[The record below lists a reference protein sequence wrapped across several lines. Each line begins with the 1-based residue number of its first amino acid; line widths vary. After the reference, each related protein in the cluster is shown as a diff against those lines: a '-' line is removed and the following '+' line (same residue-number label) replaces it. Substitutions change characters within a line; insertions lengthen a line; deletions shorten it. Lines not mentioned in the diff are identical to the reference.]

1 MKKKVTY
8 KQEESGFSFDR
19 SDFYP
24 GDIPAKAGVYL
35 FRDRFS
41 RIIYIGKA
49 ANLRKRMSS
58 YFQPSRQK
66 TSDPKLRSLIKSI
79 HTYEYYPVKNDSESL
94 ILESRLIKEYSPR
107 YNVLMRDD
115 KRFLLVKINTEE
127 QFPSLKLARVRKNDG
142 CRYFGPFPKGGALR
156 RTVDFLVR
164 RHELRVCGSEIP
176 TEKERKH
183 CLARIVKD
191 CCEPCVG
198 KTSRDEYRKRVNSLM
213 EIFDGKV
220 KDVVCE
226 IRTKMAEYVEKKQY
240 EKAAEYR
247 DMADNIE
254 EIFGKRNR
262 SFRFAKLAGA
272 KDANAAL
279 FDLQEVLDLPAPP
292 RWIEC
297 FDISNIGGSLA
308 VAGMVCFTDGKP
320 DSSKYR
326 RFRIRGEDF
335 ENGEPG
341 KRRIGEG
348 EKYSISNNQYSISR
362 KEEHRTS
369 NIEHRLLNEEG
380 EKKNSVR
387 ELKSPSHQITKS
399 TSHKVTKSPNVQDY
413 PLGRGGDDFAMMA
426 EAVFRRY
433 RGEGEEFRV
442 RSSELR
448 EGGGENEHRTSNIEN
463 RILNEDLKSPRHQV
477 TKSPSPSE
485 VTESSLLEV
494 THQIL
499 PDLIMVD
506 GGKGQLSAAIKA
518 LKKTGCPFIP
528 VIGLAKKNEEIFIP
542 GKGSAVVLSR
552 HSPALKLLQA
562 IRDETH
568 RFAIAY
574 HRKLRNS
581 RIEESVLDDIPG
593 IGRERKKALLKGF
606 GSLKKLRKATPEDI
620 MKKVPG
626 IGAKFAEIICRNLR

>member
-1 MKKKVTY
+1 MKKKFTY
-8 KQEESGFSFDR
+8 TQESDGLSFDR
-19 SDFYP
+19 NCFYP
-24 GDIPAKAGVYL
+24 GDIPAKAGVYV

-41 RIIYIGKA
+41 KIIYIGKA

-58 YFQPSRQK
+58 YFQPSRQN

-79 HTYEYYPVKNDSESL
+79 YTYEYYPVKNESESL

-115 KRFLLVKINTEE
+115 KRFLLVKIDIRE
-127 QFPSLKLARVRKNDG
+127 QFPGLRLARVRKNDG
-142 CRYFGPFPKGGALR
+142 CRYFGPFPKSGALR
-156 RTVDFLVR
+156 KTVDFLVR
-164 RHELRVCGSEIP
+164 RHELRVCHSEIP
-176 TEKERKH
+176 TEKDRKH

-198 KTSRDEYRKRVNSLM
+198 KTTREEYMKRVSALM
-213 EIFDGKV
+213 EILEGKV

-226 IRTKMAEYVEKKQY
+226 IRTKMAEYVEKKRY

-254 EIFGKRNR
+254 EIFGNRNR
-262 SFRFAKLAGA
+262 SFRFAKIAGT
-272 KDANAAL
+272 KDTDAAL

-320 DSSKYR
+320 DSSQYR
-326 RFRIRGEDF
+326 RFRIRGEGRGNSSEF
-335 ENGEPG
+335 REGRGEEVVG
-341 KRRIGEG
+341 DRLSVTGGREEG
-348 EKYSISNNQYSISR
+348 ES
-362 KEEHRTS
+362 RTS
-369 NIEHRLLNEEG
+369 NSELNTNG
-380 EKKNSVR
+380 QNDFVKS
-387 ELKSPSHQITKS
+387 ELKSEIPTADHRFPI
-399 TSHKVTKSPNVQDY
+399 PDY

-426 EAVFRRY
+426 EAVSRRY
-433 RGEGEEFRV
+433 RRLLE
-442 RSSELR
+442 
-448 EGGGENEHRTSNIEN
+448 EGGARTSNTE
-463 RILNEDLKSPRHQV
+463 LNTDGKNDFVPNDFVKSELKSEIPTTEHR
-477 TKSPSPSE
+477 SPITTACS
-485 VTESSLLEV
+485 V
-494 THQIL
+494 

-518 LKKTGCPFIP
+518 LKKIGCPFIP
-528 VIGLAKKNEEIFIP
+528 IIGLAKKNEEIFIP
-542 GKGSAVVLSR
+542 GQNQAIVLNR
-552 HSPALKLLQA
+552 HSSALKLLQA

-574 HRKLRNS
+574 HRNLRNS
-581 RIEESVLDDIPG
+581 RIEESLLDDIPG
-593 IGRERKKALLKGF
+593 IGPERKKALLKGF

-620 MKKVPG
+620 IEKVPG
-626 IGAKFAEIICRNLR
+626 IGAKFAEIICRNLS